1 MILLTFWKISYV
13 IGTCEFRIGCDF
25 DSNMYYWCVNI
36 FVSIVEVNLETGIE
50 IKCCRKAKVLMVK
63 FYNLVNDKKHDAFF

>member
-13 IGTCEFRIGCDF
+13 IGTCEFRIGCNF

-36 FVSIVEVNLETGIE
+36 FVSIVEVNFETGIE
-50 IKCCRKAKVLMVK
+50 IKCCRKANSIDGKILQLGERYK
-63 FYNLVNDKKHDAFF
+63 T